1 MIFTRI
7 FYLLNN
13 NLKIFLTA
21 FLFFITTVA
30 IAQFNSN
37 SICKKV
43 KTISGLI
50 DESKNIVQGSFIIA
64 ALDKNDYSFN
74 YTTKYLTFLRNV
86 DLDSVQIC
94 YRVFNFSINTKAY
107 RYNYDSVRD
116 KFIAQPAYSNKITSN
131 SSTGFF
137 GNNSLNYN
145 GSFGRSISI
154 GNNQNAIFNSQLN
167 LQISGYLTDSIQLLA
182 AITDNNIPI
191 QPDGTTQQLNEF
203 DKILLQFKKSNW
215 QLSLGDIDIREPE
228 YYFLNFYKRL
238 QGGSYKQQ
246 NIKSNFSV
254 TGAVAKGKFV
264 RMIFQ
269 GQEGNQGPYRLQG
282 NNNELFIIV
291 LAGTERVFINGIM
304 LQRGEDQDY
313 VINYNTGEIV
323 FTQKQMITKD
333 KRIQVEFEYA
343 DRNYL
348 NTMLFTTYS
357 NLISKNTSISVA
369 AYSNVDAKNSSI
381 NQTLDDQQKK
391 FLQNIGDSL
400 QKAFYTAAV
409 RDTFSAGKIL
419 YEKVPNPA
427 NPLYDSIFVYS
438 TNTNTILYDVNFVQ
452 VGNNKGNY
460 ILLNNAING
469 KVFQYTP
476 AINGVLQG
484 NYEPGIYLITPKK
497 IQVITGVVKTIINKT
512 TTLET
517 NVAVSNYDAN
527 TFSAKD
533 KADNTG
539 FAGKINI
546 TKKYMLHKAAA
557 IVLNTDYEY
566 VHKNFRPVERLR
578 NVEFYR
584 DWGLNLLPNFATE
597 HLPKFLI
604 QFNSNNATHTTLTYN
619 AELYNRSDG
628 FNGFRNR
635 FIAQNNSVK
644 NKTKYLLDAS
654 VTTNNSID
662 TKGAYTKVIAEIE
675 QPLAFK
681 NQYFIG
687 ANYLIEHNN
696 QLLKQYDSLKTIS
709 FAFTQIGA
717 FIKSNA
723 RNENKWSINYFTRK
737 DWLPGREKLI
747 AVDQSHNFNYHLELV
762 SNVNH
767 QFKINATYRILDVF
781 NHTITNIHSDKSLL
795 GRAEYYINEWNGFI
809 NGNLLYELGTGQE
822 QKRFFSFVEVPAG
835 RGEYTWNDYNND
847 GIAQLNEFEIAL
859 FPDQAKYIRIITPT
873 NEFVKAGYVQFNY
886 AINILP
892 RAIIKNKATKLKKI
906 FSNIM
911 FNAAMQAN
919 YKSITNG
926 TFIFN
931 PFQTNLADTSL
942 ISSQFNTNN
951 TLSYNRQSSIWGVDI
966 THITLANKALFTYGF
981 ESREQKELIT
991 RVRVNVKKLYT
1002 LEVLN
1007 KWGSNNL
1014 TTPAF
1019 NNRNFSINS
1028 FSIEPK
1034 ISYTYL
1040 TMFRL
1045 QTSYRFSKKN
1055 NKEMYGGEEAIN
1067 NIIMAEAKY
1076 NAVNTT
1082 SLMARL
1088 TLNNINYTGNNAST
1102 ISYIMLDALVPGK
1115 NYLWNLELTKR
1126 LGNNLELNISYEG
1139 RKPGD
1144 NKTIHIGRAGIR
1156 AIL

>member
-1 MIFTRI
+1 M
-7 FYLLNN
+7 NN
-13 NLKIFLTA
+13 SFKIYLTA
-21 FLFFITTVA
+21 ILFFVSTVA

-37 SICKKV
+37 YICKKV
-43 KTISGLI
+43 KAISGLI
-50 DESKNIVQGSFIIA
+50 DESKNIVQGSFTIT
-64 ALDKNDYSFN
+64 ALDKNAYSFN
-74 YTTKYLTFLRNV
+74 YTTKYLTFLSNV
-86 DLDSVQIC
+86 NFDSVQIC

-116 KFIAQPAYSNKITSN
+116 KFIAQPAYSNKIVTNN
-131 SSTGFF
+131 SMGFF

-145 GSFGRSISI
+145 GSFGRNISF

-167 LQISGYLTDSIQLLA
+167 LQISGYLTDSIQLMA

-203 DKILLQFKKSNW
+203 DRILLQFKKLNW
-215 QLSLGDIDIREPE
+215 QLSLGDIDIRKPE

-238 QGGSYKQQ
+238 QGVSYEQK
-246 NIKSNFSV
+246 NYKSNLSV
-254 TGAVAKGKFV
+254 AGAVAKGKFV

-269 GQEGNQGPYRLQG
+269 GQESNQGPYRLQG

-291 LAGTERVFINGIM
+291 LAGTERVFIDGLM

-313 VINYNTGEIV
+313 IINYNTGEIV

-348 NTMLFTTYS
+348 NAMLFASYDY
-357 NLISKNTSISVA
+357 NFSKNTTLSVA
-369 AYSNVDAKNSSI
+369 AYSNNDAKNSSI
-381 NQTLDDQQKK
+381 NQTLDEQQKQ
-391 FLQNIGDSL
+391 FLAGIGDSL

-419 YEKVPNPA
+419 YEKVPNPT
-427 NPLYDSIFVYS
+427 NPLIDSIFVYS
-438 TNTNTILYDVNFVQ
+438 TNANAILYNVNFIQ

-460 ILLNNAING
+460 ILLNNAVNG

-476 AINGVLQG
+476 AVNGILQG
-484 NYEPGIYLITPKK
+484 NYEPAIFLITPKK
-497 IQVITGVVKTIINKT
+497 IQIITGVIISVINKT
-512 TTLET
+512 SIIET
-517 NVAVSNYDAN
+517 NLAVSNYDAN
-527 TFSAKD
+527 TFSLKD
-533 KADNTG
+533 KTDNTG
-539 FAGKINI
+539 FAGKIKLTNN
-546 TKKYMLHKAAA
+546 YALRNAATLA
-557 IVLNTDYEY
+557 VNADYEY
-566 VHKNFRPVERLR
+566 VDKNYRPLERLR

-584 DWGLNLLPNFATE
+584 DWGLSLLPNFATE
-597 HLPKFLI
+597 HLPKVFI
-604 QFNSNNATHTTLTYN
+604 QYNTNNLTRTSLAYN

-635 FIAQNNSVK
+635 FIVQNNFVK
-644 NKTKYLLDAS
+644 GKLKYLVDAS
-654 VTTNNSID
+654 VSANNSNE
-662 TKGAYTKVIAEIE
+662 TKGAFTKVIAEIE
-675 QPLAFK
+675 QPFSFK
-681 NQYFIG
+681 KQYSIG
-687 ANYLIEHNN
+687 ANYLLEHNN
-696 QLLKQYDSLKTIS
+696 QLLKQFDSLNIFS
-709 FAFTQIGA
+709 YAFSQIGA
-717 FIKSNA
+717 YIKSNMA
-723 RNENKWSINYFTRK
+723 ADNKWSINYFTRK
-737 DWLPGREKLI
+737 DWLPGREKLV
-747 AVDQSHNFNYHLELV
+747 AVDQSHNFNYNLELM
-762 SNVNH
+762 SSLKH
-767 QFKINATYRILDVF
+767 QFKLNATYRILEIY
-781 NHTITNIHSDKSLL
+781 NNSLTNLNADKSLL

-809 NGNLLYELGTGQE
+809 NGNIFYELGTGQE
-822 QKRFFSFVEVPAG
+822 QKRFFSFIEVPAG

-886 AINILP
+886 ALNILP
-892 RAIIKNKATKLKKI
+892 RAIIKNKATKLNKI

-931 PFQTNLADTSL
+931 PFQTNLADTAL

-951 TLSYNRQSSIWGVDI
+951 TLSYNRQSSIWGFDI

-991 RVRVNVKKLYT
+991 RVRVNVKKQYT
-1002 LEVLN
+1002 IELIN

-1014 TTPAF
+1014 KTPAF
-1019 NNRNFSINS
+1019 DNRNFSINS

-1040 TMFRL
+1040 TKFRL
-1045 QTSYRFSKKN
+1045 QTGYQFSKKN

-1076 NAVNTT
+1076 NAVNAT
-1082 SLMARL
+1082 SLLARL
-1088 TLNNINYTGNNAST
+1088 TLNNINYTGSNAST